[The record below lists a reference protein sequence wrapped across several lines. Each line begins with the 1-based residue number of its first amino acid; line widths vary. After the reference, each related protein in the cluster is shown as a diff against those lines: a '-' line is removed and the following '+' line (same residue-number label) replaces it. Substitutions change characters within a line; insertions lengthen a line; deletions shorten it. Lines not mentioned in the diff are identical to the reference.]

1 MALPKR
7 ERERKREPFV
17 DKMKRRIIIMEM
29 TIQLGITSKGK
40 AEQLFFIV
48 DLDNNMARNVVDSKE
63 KKNEEKMTFLTT
75 LKLFSAA
82 TKRSRTKNY
91 GQGES

>member
-1 MALPKR
+1 
-7 ERERKREPFV
+7 
-17 DKMKRRIIIMEM
+17 M

-63 KKNEEKMTFLTT
+63 KK
-75 LKLFSAA
+75 
-82 TKRSRTKNY
+82 KRGKNDILDDVKIVFGRYQKKQDKELWSR
-91 GQGES
+91 